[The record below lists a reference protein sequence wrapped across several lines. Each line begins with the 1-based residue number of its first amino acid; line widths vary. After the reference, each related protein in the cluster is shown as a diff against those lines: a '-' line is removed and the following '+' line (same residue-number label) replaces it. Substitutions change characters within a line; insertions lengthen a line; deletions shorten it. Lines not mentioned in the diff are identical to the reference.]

1 MTLSD
6 DARNRL
12 FNFKFEQAAEKL
24 TDDEL
29 ISIEGE
35 LVCMLASRYGNVGW
49 MDGTEGAFVWA
60 VLALLGVTEE
70 G

>member
-1 MTLSD
+1 MILS
-6 DARNRL
+6 AEVRNRL
-12 FNFKFEQAAEKL
+12 FNFKFEQAVARL
-24 TDDEL
+24 TTEEVA
-29 ISIEGE
+29 SPEGHVVVGLSE
-35 LVCMLASRYGNVGW
+35 RYGNVGW

>member
-1 MTLSD
+1 MTLS
-6 DARNRL
+6 AEVRNRL
-12 FNFKFEQAAEKL
+12 FNFKFEQALARL
-24 TDDEL
+24 TPEE
-29 ISIEGE
+29 IESPEGR
-35 LVCMLASRYGNVGW
+35 LVTGLCERYGNVGW

>member
-1 MTLSD
+1 
-6 DARNRL
+6 
-12 FNFKFEQAAEKL
+12 
-24 TDDEL
+24 
-29 ISIEGE
+29 
-35 LVCMLASRYGNVGW
+35 MLASRYGNVGW

>member
-1 MTLSD
+1 MTLS
-6 DARNRL
+6 AEVRNRL
-12 FNFKFEQAAEKL
+12 FNFKFEQAAQRL
-24 TDDEL
+24 TAEETV
-29 ISIEGE
+29 SPEGE
-35 LVCMLASRYGNVGW
+35 AVTLLSERYGNVGW